1 MFGCDY
7 LKRINGIG
15 PAKSL
20 KLIRTFNNINE
31 IIDEL
36 KKRNTDIEEN
46 YIEKFNN
53 SKKKFM
59 EYDISYLDCD
69 LTKLVSIEPLFINQ
83 KETIVKYLKSNTLLS
98 EKQISNRIKNIY
110 NNIC

>member
-20 KLIRTFNNINE
+20 KFIRSFNNINE
-31 IIDEL
+31 IIDEI
-36 KKRNTDIEEN
+36 KKKNTDIEEN

-53 SKKKFM
+53 AKKKFM
-59 EYDISYLDCD
+59 EYDM
-69 LTKLVSIEPLFINQ
+69 
-83 KETIVKYLKSNTLLS
+83 
-98 EKQISNRIKNIY
+98 
-110 NNIC
+110 